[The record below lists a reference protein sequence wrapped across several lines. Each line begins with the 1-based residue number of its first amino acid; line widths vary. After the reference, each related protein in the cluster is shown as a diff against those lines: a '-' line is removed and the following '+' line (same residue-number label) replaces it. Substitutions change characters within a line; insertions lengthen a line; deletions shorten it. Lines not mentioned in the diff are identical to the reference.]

1 MTSTPDHVPTPAPTD
16 SDLIAPQLNRRAMIQ
31 LAGIGA
37 AATGLLGVAAC
48 SSGPEGGTAAAP
60 SKTPAMLPR
69 PDSDL
74 PPGDTSRG
82 ADNFFISDQVTADHV
97 TFGNQFGQQL
107 SANLFVP
114 KNLNRSSSTPAVVVS
129 HPMGAVKEQSA
140 NLYAQKIAEQGFVTL
155 AVDLP
160 YWGGSQGEPRNLV
173 APDNYAESFS
183 AGVDYLRTLNYV
195 AREQIGAL
203 GICGSGSY
211 VISAAKID
219 PRIKAV
225 ATASM
230 YDMGAANRFGLH
242 HSVTLGQRREMLAV
256 AAAQRDIEFVGGQI
270 EPTGGTPEQLTDQSS
285 AVDREFFDFYR
296 TARGHRP
303 NTTTHPTLTSNVR
316 FLNYFPFNEIDT
328 ISPRPM
334 MFIAGDQAHSLE
346 FSQDAYQRA
355 AEPKELVLVPGAGHV
370 DLYDRVDLIPF
381 ERLAAFYRQH
391 LT

>member
-1 MTSTPDHVPTPAPTD
+1 
-16 SDLIAPQLNRRAMIQ
+16 
-31 LAGIGA
+31 
-37 AATGLLGVAAC
+37 
-48 SSGPEGGTAAAP
+48 
-60 SKTPAMLPR
+60 
-69 PDSDL
+69 
-74 PPGDTSRG
+74 
-82 ADNFFISDQVTADHV
+82 
-97 TFGNQFGQQL
+97 
-107 SANLFVP
+107 
-114 KNLNRSSSTPAVVVS
+114 
-129 HPMGAVKEQSA
+129 MGAVKEQSA

-160 YWGGSQGEPRNLV
+160 YWGDSEGEPRNLV

-195 AREQIGAL
+195 DRERIGAL

-230 YDMGAANRFGLH
+230 YDMGTANRFGLH
-242 HSVTLGQRREMLAV
+242 RTVTLEQRRETLAK
-256 AAAQRDIEFVGGQI
+256 AAAQRDVEFTGGQI
-270 EPTGGTPEQLTDQSS
+270 ALTGGTPEQLTTQSS
-285 AVDREFFDFYR
+285 PVDREFFDFYR

-316 FLNYFPFNEIDT
+316 FLNYFPFNEIET

-346 FSQDAYQRA
+346 FTEDAYQRA

-381 ERLAAFYRQH
+381 DRLTAFYRQH
-391 LT
+391 LS

>member
-1 MTSTPDHVPTPAPTD
+1 MTPNPDQIPALAPPSAD
-16 SDLIAPQLNRRAMIQ
+16 SLAPQLNRRGMIR

-37 AATGLLGVAAC
+37 ATASLLGVASC
-48 SSGPEGGTAAAP
+48 SSGSEGGTAAAP
-60 SKTPAMLPR
+60 TAPATLPR

-82 ADNFFISDQVTADHV
+82 ANNFFISDQLTADHV
-97 TFGNQFGQQL
+97 TFRNQFGQQL
-107 SANLFVP
+107 SANLFAP
-114 KNLNRSSSTPAVVVS
+114 KNLNRSGSNPAVVVS

-140 NLYAQKIAEQGFVTL
+140 NLYAQKIAEKGFVTL

-160 YWGGSQGEPRNLV
+160 YWGGSEGEPRNLV

-195 AREQIGAL
+195 ARERIGAL
-203 GICGSGSY
+203 GVCGSGSY

-225 ATASM
+225 ATVSM
-230 YDMGAANRFGLH
+230 YDMGAASRFGLRH
-242 HSVTLGQRREMLAV
+242 AVTLQQRREMLAK
-256 AAAQRDIEFVGGQI
+256 AAAQRDVEFAGGQI
-270 EPTGGTPEQLTDQSS
+270 ELTGGTPEQLTAQSS

-381 ERLAAFYRQH
+381 EDLTAFYRQH